1 MKAITAA
8 VFAFLL
14 AGGILASIGKQDK
27 TVDLSSAR
35 EIWADVLRDADQIG
49 LQVTRMPVADEIQ
62 LGQELS
68 AGMQSWEPEDPAD
81 TQYVTAVAA
90 SLIPHLRRQEIPYR
104 FHVIESA
111 SINAFALP
119 GGQIY
124 ILRGMMNFL
133 RNEAEL
139 AAILGHEMAH
149 VDLRHCVERYQYQHA
164 LKRAGAGDVGQA
176 IDMARILVTLGY
188 NQFQE
193 LDADAEG
200 ARLAIDAG
208 YDPEAAEAVFSR
220 LEKVFGESAR
230 PRATTPAGE
239 VTAAMDEALMDYF
252 RTHPRS
258 AERARRMHALAAS
271 HPELNNRAFFV
282 GKQNYA
288 TRTPRSKYAPP
299 TEMRT
304 LTF

>member
-1 MKAITAA
+1 MKAIAAA
-8 VFAFLL
+8 VFALLL

-27 TVDLSSAR
+27 TVDLASAR
-35 EIWADVLRDADQIG
+35 EIWADILRDADQVG
-49 LQVTRMPVADEIQ
+49 LQVTRMPIAEEIQ

-68 AGMQSWEPEDPAD
+68 AGIQAWEPEDPAD
-81 TQYVTAVAA
+81 TQYVTEVAA
-90 SLIPHLRRQEIPYR
+90 SLLPHLRRQEIPYR
-104 FHVIESA
+104 FHVIESP

-133 RNEAEL
+133 HSEAEL

-149 VDLRHCVERYQYQHA
+149 VDLRHCVERYQYQRA

-176 IDMARILVTLGY
+176 IDRARMLVTIGY
-188 NQFQE
+188 SQFQE

-200 ARLAIDAG
+200 TRLAIDAG
-208 YDPEAAEAVFSR
+208 YDPEAAEAVSTR
-220 LEKVFGESAR
+220 LEKLFGESAR
-230 PRATTPAGE
+230 PREITPAGE
-239 VTAAMDEALMDYF
+239 VTRAMDEALRDYF

-271 HPELNNRAFFV
+271 HPELDNRTFFV
-282 GKQNYA
+282 GRQNYA
-288 TRTPRSKYAPP
+288 TRTPRSKSARPS
-299 TEMRT
+299 E
-304 LTF
+304 FVVF